1 MLNDRPSGSLQG
13 VTAQFVERVE
23 DKERNKS
30 TLIVLLRCLGAGLLH
45 SGISR
50 AIKADD
56 FISPD
61 FVVL

>member
-1 MLNDRPSGSLQG
+1 MLNYRPSGSLQG
-13 VTAQFVERVE
+13 VTAQFVECVE
-23 DKERNKS
+23 DKERNEHFDNF
-30 TLIVLLRCLGAGLLH
+30 LDCLGAGLLH

-61 FVVL
+61 FVLL

>member
-30 TLIVLLRCLGAGLLH
+30 TLIVSCVAWGLACCIL
-45 SGISR
+45 
-50 AIKADD
+50 
-56 FISPD
+56 
-61 FVVL
+61 VLAEP

>member
-1 MLNDRPSGSLQG
+1 MLNYSPSGNVQG
-13 VTAQFVERVE
+13 VIAQFTECLE
-23 DKERNKS
+23 DKERNKHFDHF
-30 TLIVLLRCLGAGLLH
+30 LDCLGAGSLR

-61 FVVL
+61 FMLL